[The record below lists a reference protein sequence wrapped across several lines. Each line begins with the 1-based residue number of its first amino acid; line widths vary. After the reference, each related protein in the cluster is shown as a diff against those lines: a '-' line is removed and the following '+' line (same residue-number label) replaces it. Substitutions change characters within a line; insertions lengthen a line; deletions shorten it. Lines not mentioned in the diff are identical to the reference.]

1 MTSAVYTGWWIVCR
15 RKYLLC
21 HGNPSS
27 NSPLKTGLPTFLCI
41 CLWDQENT
49 TTSFFFSL
57 PVEAHFMCFSIHI
70 ELFIS
75 ATFVSEEWIN
85 EVKWAEWV
93 VWRMVWNLLERLFNS
108 CLRQQ
113 RKLWKLSCIFI
124 EMVSAAFR
132 SVHDYSAN
140 VHVGKLV
147 IFFLPGSY
155 AAIRYAEALLAPGR
169 LLQNTGDRF
178 INPFS

>member
-132 SVHDYSAN
+132 SVHDSSILQMCMWVSLWFFFCQAAMQPS
-140 VHVGKLV
+140 VMLKLCWPQEDC
-147 IFFLPGSY
+147 FRTQGTDL
-155 AAIRYAEALLAPGR
+155 
-169 LLQNTGDRF
+169 
-178 INPFS
+178 